1 MRLFT
6 AILIFCLACVPAFAG
21 SIRLRTA
28 AAVEPGQPI
37 RLGDVATLEGDD
49 ALALAATTVV
59 EDVAKESAGRAWVQ
73 LTFADVRRV
82 LDECGARMS
91 NLTLSGSG
99 CTVRIAGAPK
109 EQSEESKLRA
119 PSPRAESVEL
129 EGPPTIRRHA
139 ARTLAAFMNVD
150 PADLRMLFDAADA
163 EFLDQPRT
171 GAARIVVQPQST
183 ANSGRAVLACRIL
196 DGDRIIDSR
205 TIRVD
210 SEVRRRVV
218 VVQDMVKR
226 KDEVPGA
233 SLAEQEM
240 WLPATSGRPIGS
252 IEEAAGSIARTR
264 LEPGTV
270 LRAEHLETPIVVKR
284 NELVSVHAVRAGFE
298 VQTRA
303 RARADAR
310 RGDLIAFR
318 LEGSKK
324 EFTARVEG
332 PGVAVIDMDGAAS
345 PEGEE

>member
-1 MRLFT
+1 MKLIT
-6 AILIFCLACVPAFAG
+6 AILLMCTFAAPAIAG

-37 RLGDVATLEGDD
+37 RLGDVATLEGDN
-49 ALALAATTVV
+49 ALALAAITLV
-59 EDVAKESAGRAWVQ
+59 EDIAKASAGRAWVQ
-73 LTFADVRRV
+73 VTIADVRHA
-82 LDECGARMS
+82 LDDYGARMS
-91 NLTLSGSG
+91 ALTLSGSG
-99 CTVRIAGAPK
+99 CTVRIAGAP
-109 EQSEESKLRA
+109 QQQPDESKPRA

-129 EGPPTIRRHA
+129 DGPPTVRRHA
-139 ARTLAAFMNVD
+139 ARTLAALMNVE
-150 PADLRMLFDAADA
+150 PADLRMLFDSADA
-163 EFLDQPRT
+163 EFLDQPRP

-210 SEVRRRVV
+210 SEARRQVV
-218 VVQDMVKR
+218 VVQEMVKR
-226 KDEVPGA
+226 KDEVPSA
-233 SLAEQEM
+233 SLVAQEM
-240 WLPATSGRPIGS
+240 WLPASSGRPIAS
-252 IEEAAGSIARTR
+252 IQDAAGSIARTR

-332 PGVAVIDMDGAAS
+332 PGVAVIDMDGAAH
-345 PEGEE
+345 PDGEE

>member
-1 MRLFT
+1 MKLST
-6 AILIFCLACVPAFAG
+6 AILLVCTFAAPAFAG

-28 AAVEPGQPI
+28 AAIEPGQPI

-49 ALALAATTVV
+49 ALALAATMLV
-59 EDVAKESAGRAWVQ
+59 EDVPKASAGRAWVQ
-73 LTFADVRRV
+73 LTIADVRHA
-82 LDECGARMS
+82 LDDRGARMS
-91 NLTLSGSG
+91 TLTLSGSG
-99 CTVRIAGAPK
+99 CTVRIAGAPP
-109 EQSEESKLRA
+109 EQPNESKPST

-129 EGPPTIRRHA
+129 EGPPAVRRHA

-183 ANSGRAVLACRIL
+183 ANSGRAVLACRVL

-210 SEVRRRVV
+210 SEVRRQVV
-218 VVQDMVKR
+218 VVNEMVKR
-226 KDEVPGA
+226 KDEVPSA
-233 SLAEQEM
+233 ALAEQEA
-240 WLPATSGRPIGS
+240 WLPASSGRPIGS

-264 LEPGTV
+264 LEPGTI

-284 NELVSVHAVRAGFE
+284 NELVSVHALRAGFE

-332 PGVAVIDMDGAAS
+332 PGVAVIDLDGAAKAV
-345 PEGEE
+345 GEE